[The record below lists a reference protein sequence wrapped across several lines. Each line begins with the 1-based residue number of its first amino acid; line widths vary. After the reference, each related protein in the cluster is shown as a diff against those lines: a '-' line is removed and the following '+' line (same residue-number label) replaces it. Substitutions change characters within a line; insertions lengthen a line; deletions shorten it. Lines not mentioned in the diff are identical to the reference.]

1 MLNLSL
7 VSQTLQDANPGPFGL
22 KMAPNKSDVLA
33 MTAAEQALG
42 IGGGDGYSVASGGSL
57 PGYGGGQPLP
67 LALSPEE
74 RAQQKDRMLAI
85 QGRDNEMSGLPCD
98 KKARAD
104 KYRKEHNLLM
114 MRMAQQG
121 QGQLALAG

>member
-7 VSQTLQDANPGPFGL
+7 VSQTLQDSNPGPFGL
-22 KMAPNKSDVLA
+22 KLPPNQSDVLA
-33 MTAAEQALG
+33 MAASEQALG
-42 IGGGDGYSVASGGSL
+42 VGGGDNYSVSAAGTG
-57 PGYGGGQPLP
+57 GYGGGQPLP

-74 RAQQKDRMLAI
+74 RAQERDRLLAI
-85 QGRDNEMSGLPCD
+85 QGRDNELSGIPCD

>member
-1 MLNLSL
+1 MLNLSM
-7 VSQTLQDANPGPFGL
+7 VSQVLTDASPPTIGGL
-22 KMAPNKSDVLA
+22 KLAPNQSDVLA
-33 MTAAEQALG
+33 MAASEQALG
-42 IGGGDGYSVASGGSL
+42 IGGDGYSVGTSGSSG
-57 PGYGGGQPLP
+57 GGGQALP

-74 RAQQKDRMLAI
+74 RAQERDRLLAL
-85 QGRDNEMSGLPCD
+85 QGKDNEMSGLPCD

-104 KYRKEHNLLM
+104 RYRKEHNMLM